1 MAIIQISKIQQ
12 RSGNLVDLPQL
23 DEAQFG
29 FANDARRLFIG
40 RGSPYDPEN
49 IEVLTSYSNISF
61 SQIEGSDGANFNL
74 SNPTNGQTLTYV
86 ASTNTWENW
95 TGNSTQLANAKLQL
109 GGVSN
114 ISILGGA
121 TGYILETD
129 GTGNLSWTSK
139 GTLLTTIEALSN
151 ATPIIM
157 TVANTTPYTNGL
169 PVTISG
175 ANAAN
180 ANTIVNGQTFYIKV
194 AVDFP
199 TTGNVEL
206 YTTQDLNPA
215 NGVVGTNLGSYTANS
230 GVATALIGGSG
241 VSNAG
246 GSVNTIQFNNTGLLD
261 GSANFTL
268 TGGNLVTLNGNFIAG
283 NVSGGNLVNANFFT
297 GTLTTA
303 SQPNITLTGTLSSL
317 SVSGNSNVANINLAG
332 NIIPTANSS
341 YDLGNATNLFRD
353 LYLSGTSIKLGTQS
367 ITSNALGVAA
377 TNAIFTG
384 SVTASANINAGNLVS
399 TGALSVSGNANIGNI
414 GTAGVITATGNA
426 NVGNLGTAGLITA
439 TGNITGGNLIS
450 SGTFSV
456 TGNANVGNLGT
467 SGLITATGNLGA
479 GNINTAGLVTATGNI
494 TGGNLTTS
502 GLVTATGNL
511 TAGNIITSGLVSA
524 TGNGSFGNISTT
536 GTLSATGNGNVGNL
550 GTTGLITATGNI
562 TGGNLVTGGQISASG
577 NANVGNIGTAGL
589 ITATGNITGGNL
601 VTGGQVSASGNAVVF
616 GIKTDNYYYS
626 NGSPITF
633 AGTYSNSNVANY
645 LPTYTGNITAGNV
658 SVTGNSTAGN
668 ISASG
673 NVTAANFVGS
683 GGGSPAINSSTTLS
697 ISATSG
703 VSINNLTSISTGS
716 NTTAGTITGNYSLT
730 SGSRLNAT
738 YADLAEYYESDENY
752 TPGTVLEFGG
762 DKEVTMASDATNKV
776 AGVVTTNPAYVM
788 NTNCPGI
795 AVAVALQGRV
805 PVTVRGKISKGDFM
819 ISGGNGYARP
829 SSNPTMG
836 SVIGKALQNFDG
848 IEGVIEIA
856 VGRL

>member
-74 SNPTNGQTLTYV
+74 SNATNGQTLTYV
-86 ASTNTWENW
+86 SSTNTWENW
-95 TGNSTQLANAKLQL
+95 SGNASQLGNAKLQL

-114 ISILGGA
+114 VSITGGA

-199 TTGNVEL
+199 TSGNVEL
-206 YTTQDLNPA
+206 YITQDLAPG

-268 TGGNLVTLNGNFIAG
+268 TGGNLVTLNGNFVSG
-283 NVSGGNLVNANFFT
+283 NVNGGNLVSANFLT

-303 SQPNITLTGTLSSL
+303 SQPNITLTGTLASL
-317 SVSGNSNVANINLAG
+317 SVTGNSNVANINIAG
-332 NIIPTANSS
+332 NIIPTSNSA
-341 YDLGNATNLFRD
+341 YDLGNSTNWFRD
-353 LYLSGTSIKLGTQS
+353 LYLSGTSIKLGTQT
-367 ITSNALGVAA
+367 ITSNASGVAA
-377 TNAIFTG
+377 SNAIFTG
-384 SVTASANINAGNLVS
+384 SVTASANVQAGNLVTTGAISATGNANVGNIGATAGLFTTVAGSLTTAGQPNITS
-399 TGALSVSGNANIGNI
+399 TGTLVSLSVSGNANIGNI
-414 GTAGVITATGNA
+414 GTAGLITATGNVSA
-426 NVGNLGTAGLITA
+426 GNLISNGLLTAIGNITGANIITTGIVSATGNVTGGNIITSGSTSATGNGTFGNISTGGVLSVTGNANIGNIGTAGVVSA
-439 TGNITGGNLIS
+439 TGNITGGNITSAGSVSTATLS
-450 SGTFSV
+450 ASGNS
-456 TGNANVGNLGT
+456 NVGNLG
-467 SGLITATGNLGA
+467 
-479 GNINTAGLVTATGNI
+479 
-494 TGGNLTTS
+494 
-502 GLVTATGNL
+502 
-511 TAGNIITSGLVSA
+511 VS
-524 TGNGSFGNISTT
+524 
-536 GTLSATGNGNVGNL
+536 
-550 GTTGLITATGNI
+550 GLITATGNI
-562 TGGNLVTGGQISASG
+562 TGGNLVTA
-577 NANVGNIGTAGL
+577 
-589 ITATGNITGGNL
+589 
-601 VTGGQVSASGNAVVF
+601 GQVSAGGNVTVLA
-616 GIKTDNYYYS
+616 IKTDNYYYS
-626 NGSPITF
+626 NGSPLSF
-633 AGTYSNSNVANY
+633 AGTYSNSNVASY
-645 LPTYTGNITAGNV
+645 LPTYTGNI
-658 SVTGNSTAGN
+658 SAGN
-668 ISASG
+668 ISATGNITGANLSASG
-673 NVTAANFVGS
+673 NISAANFVGS
-683 GGGSPAINSSTTLS
+683 GAGSPTIASSSTLS

-703 VSINNLTSISTGS
+703 VSINNLTTISTGS
-716 NTTAGTITGNYSLT
+716 NVTAGTITGNWALS

-738 YADLAEYYESDENY
+738 YADLAEYYEADFNY
-752 TPGTVLEFGG
+752 APGTVLEFGG
-762 DKEVTMASDATNKV
+762 ENEVTLASDATNKV

-788 NTNCPGI
+788 NTQCRGL
-795 AVAVALQGRV
+795 AVAIALQGRV
-805 PVTVRGKISKGDFM
+805 PVKVRGKISKGDFM
-819 ISGGNGYARP
+819 VSGGNGYARP
-829 SSNPTMG
+829 SSSPTMG

-848 IEGVIEIA
+848 IEGIIEIA